1 MVECGCR
8 GPTASPTPP
17 KDRRP
22 GAGAGGPGPG
32 ASRPHGSPELRGF
45 TRGEIT
51 NRCGRRG
58 EGHAHPRGRWDTASA
73 LGGASGGHRG
83 SLEGAWGPLERR
95 GVPGGAWGGL
105 RGFQGIPGGQAGDSG
120 VLGGPWSVG
129 GGGGQGRSG
138 DSRGR
143 RGALGKSLEGV

>member
-8 GPTASPTPP
+8 GPTASLTPP
-17 KDRRP
+17 KDRGP

-58 EGHAHPRGRWDTASA
+58 EGHAHPRGRWDTAPA
-73 LGGASGGHRG
+73 LGGGGPSGGHRG
-83 SLEGAWGPLERR
+83 SLEGAWGPLKRR
-95 GVPGGAWGGL
+95 GVPGGALGGL
-105 RGFQGIPGGQAGDSG
+105 HGFQRIPGGQVGDSG
-120 VLGGPWSVG
+120 GP
-129 GGGGQGRSG
+129 
-138 DSRGR
+138 R
-143 RGALGKSLEGV
+143 RSLESGGARGILGISGGAEGP